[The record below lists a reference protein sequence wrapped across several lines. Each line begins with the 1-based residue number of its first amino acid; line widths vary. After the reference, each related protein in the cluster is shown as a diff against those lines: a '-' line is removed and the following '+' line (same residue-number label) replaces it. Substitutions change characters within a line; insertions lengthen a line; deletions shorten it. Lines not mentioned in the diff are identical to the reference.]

1 MLRRGLNLLVNP
13 AAAYPGEPVL
23 ARVVGVLFL
32 AGGCLGTIS
41 LVLPHPAEAHD
52 GAVLAISLGALAIG
66 AGFLSTPRSIPVWM
80 VHLTIGLGAALICV
94 ATYFTGIAESVY
106 TTMFIWVA
114 LFTAYFFS
122 ARWALGHLAWLLG
135 CYAVALV
142 ALDTSDGWS
151 PFTRWLL
158 TAIALVVATG
168 MTSWLV
174 AKRRAAEAR
183 AGQFFDLSKDLL
195 CTADRDGF
203 LVELN
208 DAWTSTLGYSLKELR
223 ARPWGELVH
232 PDDLAATVA
241 EAERVFEGEP
251 TQDFECRYLAK
262 DGSWVWLSWS
272 ATYEPAQ
279 DLLYARATDITE
291 RQKLLDRLHSQA
303 GTDQLTGLPNRRRLS
318 EECERET
325 ARAARHG
332 SALSLAVLDLDHFKR
347 FNDERGHMAGDELLC
362 AAVRAW
368 QTALRATDFLARYG
382 GEEFVVLLPD
392 CELETAREVIE
403 RVRVATPSGQ
413 SCSAGVVRWQP
424 GESPESAI
432 ARADEALY
440 EAKRAGRDRVVVAP
454 ANGAVAE
461 VEVARV
467 EPESAA
473 TPVSEP
479 G

>member
-1 MLRRGLNLLVNP
+1 MLRRALNLLVNP
-13 AAAYPGEPVL
+13 AAVYPGEPLL
-23 ARVVGVLFL
+23 ARVVGFLFL
-32 AGGCLGTIS
+32 AGGGLGAIS
-41 LVLPHPAEAHD
+41 LVLPHPSEAND
-52 GAVLAISLGALAIG
+52 EALLVISLAALAIG
-66 AGFLSTPRSIPVWM
+66 ALFLSSPRSIPVWL
-80 VHLTIGLGAALICV
+80 VHATIAVGAALICV
-94 ATYFTGIAESVY
+94 ATYFTGIAAGLY
-106 TTMFIWVA
+106 TTMFIWIA

-135 CYAVALV
+135 CYAVVLAVLG
-142 ALDTSDGWS
+142 ASEGWS
-151 PFTRWLL
+151 PLTRWLL
-158 TAIALVVATG
+158 TAIALFVASG

-174 AKRRAAEAR
+174 AKRRAAESRAR
-183 AGQFFDLSKDLL
+183 QFFDLSRDLL

-208 DAWTSTLGYSLKELR
+208 DAWARTLGYSLKELR
-223 ARPWGELVH
+223 AQPWLELVH
-232 PDDLAATVA
+232 PDDFAATAA
-241 EAERVFEGEP
+241 EAERVFEGQSS
-251 TQDFECRYLAK
+251 QDFECRYLAR

-279 DLLYARATDITE
+279 DQLYARATDITE

-318 EECERET
+318 EEFQREIV
-325 ARAARHG
+325 RAHREG
-332 SALSLAVLDLDHFKR
+332 GTLSLAVLDLDHFKR

-362 AAVRAW
+362 SAVRAW
-368 QTALRATDFLARYG
+368 RTALRATDFLARYG

-392 CELETAREVIE
+392 CELDKAREVIE
-403 RVRVATPSGQ
+403 RVRVATPEDE
-413 SCSAGVVRWQP
+413 SCSAGVVTWQP

-440 EAKRAGRDRVVVAP
+440 EAKRGGRDRVVAVP
-454 ANGAVAE
+454 SNGAATDP
-461 VEVARV
+461 EVARV

-473 TPVSEP
+473 SPVPEP